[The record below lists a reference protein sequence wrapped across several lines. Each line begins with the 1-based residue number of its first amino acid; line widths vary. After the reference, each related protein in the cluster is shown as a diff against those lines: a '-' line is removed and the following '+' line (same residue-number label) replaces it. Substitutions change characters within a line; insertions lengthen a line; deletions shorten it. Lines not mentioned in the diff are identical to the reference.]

1 MSATQLPDSPH
12 MARRRKQ
19 DGFFDDLHEM
29 LMQVPTWVCV
39 PLAIGAFFLIRKTI
53 TGLAT
58 TSPMLGAFA
67 KQGDLFG
74 GIAALLVLVAGLS
87 AAVRKARHR
96 QLYDEQS
103 GIESIRALSWREF
116 EMLIGE
122 AYRRQGYEVIENG
135 GGGADGGIDLVLH
148 GRGGK
153 TLVQCKQWK
162 VFKVG
167 VGPVRELFGVLMSEK
182 ADRAIF
188 VTSGVYTQEAK
199 NFANGKPLELIDG
212 ARLSQLIE
220 PARRSQVAPEIR
232 EAPQT
237 EIVPQCPKC
246 ENLMILRTAKKGT
259 NAGSQFWGCS
269 TYPKCNGIRAVPK

>member
-1 MSATQLPDSPH
+1 
-12 MARRRKQ
+12 
-19 DGFFDDLHEM
+19 
-29 LMQVPTWVCV
+29 
-39 PLAIGAFFLIRKTI
+39 
-53 TGLAT
+53 
-58 TSPMLGAFA
+58 
-67 KQGDLFG
+67 
-74 GIAALLVLVAGLS
+74 
-87 AAVRKARHR
+87 
-96 QLYDEQS
+96 
-103 GIESIRALSWREF
+103 
-116 EMLIGE
+116 MLIGE